1 MAVVRV
7 KMLVGNWKMN
17 KLNSDLEPF
26 FSAFMQSAGLVS
38 SADLAGRLDLLFAVP
53 ATLLARAVEIC
64 RPLGIRVAAQN
75 VHWEASGA
83 YTGETSLP
91 MLRELGVSA
100 ALIGH
105 SERRQY
111 FAESDTS
118 VASKTTAC
126 LRDGVL
132 PLVCVGET
140 LDERQ
145 KGMTAEVITRQ
156 VLSILAAV
164 GTLPKDLV
172 IAYEPVW
179 AIGTGMTATAAQAQE
194 VHALIRSLVA
204 AQLGIPV
211 AAGLRILYGGSA
223 NPINIAEL
231 LQQNDIDGALVGGVS
246 LKPEEFAKMVR
257 SAL

>member
-26 FSAFMQSAGLVS
+26 FSAFMKSAGLVS
-38 SADLAGRLDLLFAVP
+38 AADLAGRLEILFAVP

-64 RPLGIRVAAQN
+64 KPLGIRVAAQN

-91 MLRELGVSA
+91 MLRELGVPA

-111 FAESDTS
+111 FAESDAS
-118 VASKTTAC
+118 VASKTSAC

-132 PLVCVGET
+132 PIVCVGET
-140 LDERQ
+140 LDERNQ
-145 KGMTAEVITRQ
+145 GKMADVITRQ
-156 VLSILAAV
+156 VHRILAAV
-164 GTLPKDLV
+164 DTMPGDLV

-179 AIGTGMTATAAQAQE
+179 AIGTGQTATAAQAQE

-204 AQLGIPV
+204 AKLGIHR
-211 AAGLRILYGGSA
+211 AACQRILYGGSA
-223 NPINIAEL
+223 NPANIAEL

-257 SAL
+257 SAV